1 MRFRDVFRL
10 LKAANGT
17 EIARFQRLEAA
28 ARLIN
33 ADFEHNYATARVS
46 DEWFD
51 YPGGV
56 MWTTIVIGEHQALT
70 PEQQIFI
77 TDGSLREFTYAC
89 AAAIEAHRSR
99 INMLTGIRYGLQ
111 EEGK

>member
-1 MRFRDVFRL
+1 MNNKTIRVYGPQT
-10 LKAANGT
+10 K
-17 EIARFQRLEAA
+17 EYQRLEAA

-56 MWTTIVIGEHQALT
+56 RWSTIVIGEHQALT
-70 PEQQIFI
+70 PEQQVYI

-99 INMLTGIRYGLQ
+99 VNMLSEIRYGLPK
-111 EEGK
+111 EEKDHE

>member
-1 MRFRDVFRL
+1 MNNNTIRVFGPQTR
-10 LKAANGT
+10 
-17 EIARFQRLEAA
+17 EHQRLEAA

-70 PEQQIFI
+70 PAQQRYI
-77 TDGSLREFTYAC
+77 TDGSLRDFTYAC
-89 AAAIEAHRSR
+89 AAAIETHKSR
-99 INMLTGIRYGLQ
+99 INMLAEIRYGLQ
-111 EEGK
+111 EEEDK

>member
-1 MRFRDVFRL
+1 MNNNTIRVFGPQTR
-10 LKAANGT
+10 
-17 EIARFQRLEAA
+17 EHQRLEAA

-70 PEQQIFI
+70 PEQQRYI
-77 TDGSLREFTYAC
+77 TDGSLRDFTYAC
-89 AAAIEAHRSR
+89 AAAIETHKSR
-99 INMLTGIRYGLQ
+99 INMLTKIRYGLQ
-111 EEGK
+111 EEDK